1 MFARLKTS
9 RAGSFVPE
17 LVMLVV
23 GINIALWFE
32 GKFEDFR
39 DARTEVE
46 YLQGLADDLRTDIE
60 VLDSV
65 ISDNKGKIA
74 RLESIIPGIPDLAE
88 ASPEEQTAAIFEPS
102 SYAFFEPSDF
112 TYTSMRESGDFRLL
126 SDPGIKEDILRL
138 ARQYRL
144 IETLQGN
151 FIQAL
156 DDSYIPG
163 MMSKFNLLELR
174 IEDESLLDD
183 LVFGNFFAFT
193 LQDTGNR
200 VWTYESARKQASELL
215 ALIEQQLGEG

>member
-1 MFARLKTS
+1 MFARLNTS
-9 RAGSFVPE
+9 RTGSFLPE
-17 LVMLVV
+17 LIMLVV

-46 YLQGLADDLRTDIE
+46 YLQGLADDLRIDIE

-74 RLESIIPGIPDLAE
+74 RLESIIPRIPDLAD

-102 SYAFFEPSDF
+102 SYTFFEPSDF

-138 ARQYRL
+138 VRQYRL
-144 IETLQGN
+144 IETLQDN
-151 FIQAL
+151 FIQGL
-156 DDSYIPG
+156 DDSYIPS

-183 LVFGNFFAFT
+183 LIFRNFFAFT

-200 VWTYESARKQASELL
+200 IWTYESARKQASEVL
-215 ALIEQQLGEG
+215 ARIEEQLEGG